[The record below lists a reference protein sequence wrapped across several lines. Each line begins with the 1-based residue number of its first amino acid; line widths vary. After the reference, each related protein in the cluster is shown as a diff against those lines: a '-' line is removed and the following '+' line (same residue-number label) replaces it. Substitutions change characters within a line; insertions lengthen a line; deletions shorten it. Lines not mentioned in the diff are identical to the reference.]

1 MQNGGARTGE
11 ILVYDVKYP
20 KRIKNNSMYNNQQGV
35 YTNLQ
40 LVVDW
45 VQNRLKYKRIVK
57 EFNLQ
62 QCLFGLHQLT
72 NNLKDKAIGIVESEK
87 TAIIASVYMPNL
99 IWMATGGAQ
108 NLNARLLKPLTDRKV
123 ILFPDVNQFEVWSKK
138 VKYIE
143 KQLVD
148 EYQLTIDITVSD
160 LLEGRATPK
169 MKENGADLAD
179 ILIKRY
185 SKIELAINGLRHPL
199 MLY

>member
-1 MQNGGARTGE
+1 MRNGGARTGE

-72 NNLKDKAIGIVESEK
+72 NYSMDKAI
-87 TAIIASVYMPNL
+87 MPF
-99 IWMATGGAQ
+99 Q
-108 NLNARLLKPLTDRKV
+108 SLL
-123 ILFPDVNQFEVWSKK
+123 
-138 VKYIE
+138 
-143 KQLVD
+143 
-148 EYQLTIDITVSD
+148 
-160 LLEGRATPK
+160 
-169 MKENGADLAD
+169 
-179 ILIKRY
+179 
-185 SKIELAINGLRHPL
+185 
-199 MLY
+199 